1 MVGSVK
7 QGTSQRSEKKDPN
20 LGEFKLNLD
29 KVVSVLPDLNKNEKL
44 IENVRK
50 SSKPILK
57 KTANSNRSQSSS
69 LSWDLSLSL
78 VKDVKS
84 KYTPVMPKKISG
96 YGNKGADT
104 NTPTSTSSTDTTP
117 KTDAKSTT
125 PSDDKNKTSKVQEK
139 AECSDT
145 KKQVE
150 AKADEDKRKKAE
162 DNQKKE
168 NDKKVAEKTRIE
180 IGYANLKRERENF
193 NLLQETIRDLV
204 GLACS

>member
-7 QGTSQRSEKKDPN
+7 QGASQRSEKKDPN

-29 KVVSVLPDLNKNEKL
+29 KVVSGLPDLNKNEKL

-50 SSKPILK
+50 SSKPTLK

-69 LSWDLSLSL
+69 VSWDLSLGL

-84 KYTPVMPKKISG
+84 KYTPVMPKNISG
-96 YGNKGADT
+96 YDNKGVDT
-104 NTPTSTSSTDTTP
+104 NTPKSTSSTVTNP
-117 KTDAKSTT
+117 KTDAKSTI
-125 PSDDKNKTSKVQEK
+125 PSNDKNKINKAQEK

-150 AKADEDKRKKAE
+150 AKAEEAKRKKAE

-168 NDKKVAEKTRIE
+168 NDKKAAEKTRIE
-180 IGYANLKRERENF
+180 IGYATLKREKENF
-193 NLLQETIRDLV
+193 NLVQDTIRDLV
-204 GLACS
+204 ALACS